1 MGINKTYL
9 LFLCI
14 LTGFLLTGTS
24 GCGNDAGEEHVIET
38 YDRQLAEA
46 LGADEYGMRTYIMA
60 FLRTGPIR
68 DHDPETARE
77 IQRGHMENINRLA
90 KEGKLILAGPFLDGG
105 ALRGIFLFNV
115 GTVEE
120 ARALTETDPAIQAGR
135 LEMELHPWY
144 GSAALMKLPEIHL
157 RIIRENP

>member
-9 LFLCI
+9 FFLCI
-14 LTGFLLTGTS
+14 LTGFLLTGAS

-38 YDRQLAEA
+38 YDSQLAEV
-46 LGADEYGMRTYIMA
+46 LGADDYGMRTYIMA
-60 FLRTGPIR
+60 FLRTGPNR

-105 ALRGIFLFNV
+105 ELRGIFLFDV

-144 GSAALMKLPEIHL
+144 GSAALLQVPAIHT
-157 RIIRENP
+157 RVSKQVP